1 MMAEEVKHQED
12 YLRLKGIIEEM
23 GSLLVAYSGGVDSS
37 LLAKVAFDSLGE
49 RAVAV
54 TATSPTY
61 PEYEIEEAK
70 VLASSIGIRHILI
83 ESNELDI
90 ADFARNDSKRCYHC
104 KRELFD
110 KLKTIAGDLHIKHIA
125 CGTTV
130 DDLSDYRPGMEAAK
144 ELGVRSPL
152 VEAGLRKSM
161 VRDISRMLGLPTWE
175 KPSFACLSSRFP
187 YGTEITEDRLKQ
199 IGMCETLLRQIGFKQ
214 FRVRYHGEIAR
225 IELDREGLANL
236 LEDTYLRM
244 EIIKRFKQFGF
255 TYVTLDL
262 EGYRTGS
269 MNESL
274 KEIIGGSI

>member
-1 MMAEEVKHQED
+1 MDEGFVKEN
-12 YLRLKGIIEEM
+12 YLKLKSIIESM

-37 LLAKVAFDSLGE
+37 LLIKVAFDSLGE
-49 RAVAV
+49 KAVAV

-61 PEYEIEEAK
+61 PDYEIEEARL
-70 VLASSIGIRHILI
+70 LASSIGIKHILI

-90 ADFARNDSKRCYHC
+90 ADFAKNDSNRCYHC

-110 KLKTIAGDLHIKHIA
+110 KLKTIADELHITHIA
-125 CGTTV
+125 CGTTI

-152 VEAGLRKSM
+152 VEAGLTKSM
-161 VRDISRMLGLPTWE
+161 VREISRMLGLATWE

-199 IGMCETLLRQIGFKQ
+199 VGMCETFLRQLGFNQ
-214 FRVRYHGEIAR
+214 FRVRYHGEGEIAR
-225 IELDREGLANL
+225 IELDGDGLARL
-236 LEDTYLRM
+236 LNDTNVRTD
-244 EIIKRFKQFGF
+244 ITKKFKEFGF

-269 MNESL
+269 MNEVLL
-274 KEIIGGSI
+274 KIV

>member
-1 MMAEEVKHQED
+1 MSEEGKYKED

-37 LLAKVAFDSLGE
+37 LLIKVAYDSLGE
-49 RAVAV
+49 NAAAV

-61 PEYEIEEAK
+61 PEYEIDEAK
-70 VLASSIGIRHILI
+70 SIASSIGIRHILI

-90 ADFARNDSKRCYHC
+90 ADFAKNDSKRCYHC

-110 KLKTIAGDLHIKHIA
+110 KLKTIAGDLHIRHIA

-152 VEAGLRKSM
+152 VEAGLTKSM
-161 VRDISRMLGLPTWE
+161 VREISRMLGLPTWE

-187 YGTEITEDRLKQ
+187 YGTEITEDKLKQ
-199 IGMCETLLRQIGFKQ
+199 VGMCETFLRQLGFKQ

-225 IELDREGLANL
+225 MELDTEGLRNL
-236 LEDTYLRM
+236 LEHPSLRM
-244 EIIKRFKQFGF
+244 EITKRLKEFGF

-269 MNESL
+269 MNEPLL
-274 KEIIGGSI
+274 KSIY

>member
-1 MMAEEVKHQED
+1 
-12 YLRLKGIIEEM
+12 M

-37 LLAKVAFDSLGE
+37 LLIKVAHDSLGE
-49 RAVAV
+49 KATAV

-61 PEYEIEEAK
+61 PDYEIEEAK
-70 VLASSIGIRHILI
+70 SLASLIGIRHIMI

-90 ADFARNDSKRCYHC
+90 ADFAKNDSKRCYHC

-110 KLKTIAGDLHIKHIA
+110 KLKSIADELQINHIA
-125 CGTTV
+125 CGTTI

-152 VEAGLRKSM
+152 VEAGLTKQM
-161 VRDISRMLGLPTWE
+161 VREISKMLGLATWE

-187 YGTEITEDRLKQ
+187 YGTEITEDKLKQ
-199 IGMCETLLRQIGFKQ
+199 VGGCETFLRQLGFNQ

-225 IELDREGLANL
+225 IELDGEGLARL
-236 LEDTYLRM
+236 LNNITLRAD
-244 EIIKRFKQFGF
+244 ITKRFKEFGF
-255 TYVTLDL
+255 SYVTLDL

-269 MNESL
+269 MNEVL
-274 KEIIGGSI
+274 VNRHENG